1 MLLVTSYMVLSHERK
16 LRKLLSKN
24 TQKKLKTTLFID
36 EKVYKMMQLYNSYND
51 VIYVPNK

>member
-1 MLLVTSYMVLSHERK
+1 MVLSHERK